1 MFLKELAVEQRRMFM
16 ALAKRMVLADWRLE
30 PHEQAAI
37 DRVEAELGESL
48 SVEAKDLLSNDNL
61 GVLTSRKARRIVM
74 YELLVLAQADLT
86 IDQTERYVF
95 DDLAKELKIDS
106 QTMARLED
114 LSVTGH
120 ALLAAGSND
129 NQHRDHV
136 KAVIES

>member
-1 MFLKELAVEQRRMFM
+1 MFLKELSVEQRRMFM
-16 ALAKRMVLADWRLE
+16 ALAKRMVLADWKLE

-37 DRVEAELGESL
+37 DRVEAELGQSL

-86 IDQTERYVF
+86 IDSTERYVF
-95 DDLAKELKIDS
+95 DDLAKELKIEP
-106 QTMARLED
+106 QTMSKLEE

-120 ALLAAGSND
+120 ALLAAGNND
-129 NQHRDHV
+129 DLHREQV
-136 KAVIES
+136 KAVVES